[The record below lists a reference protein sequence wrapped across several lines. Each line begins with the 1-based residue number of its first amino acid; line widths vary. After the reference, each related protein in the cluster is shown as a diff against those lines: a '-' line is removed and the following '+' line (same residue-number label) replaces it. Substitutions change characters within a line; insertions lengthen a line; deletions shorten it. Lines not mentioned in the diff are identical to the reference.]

1 MSSLARKQPVPACGL
16 VRWGIGPLDLGTPA
30 AVFGSLLEGVSASPH
45 RLKKH
50 YAALAGLAGLATET
64 QTADGLP
71 DAWAMCTC
79 TRRSLDTSAMAST
92 TASPATPLGRRA
104 TSSHAAWPRWSRT
117 SIRTTSQAVLA
128 ADWRHWR
135 RLCTGAVR
143 EWWSC
148 RAGGCAPERKARSAG
163 KARADR

>member
-1 MSSLARKQPVPACGL
+1 MSSSARKQPVTLQSVACLWLGQQVLMTMTAKSITWMQQHGTMGL
-16 VRWGIGPLDLGTPA
+16 SEAI
-30 AVFGSLLEGVSASPH
+30 AS
-45 RLKKH
+45 RQ
-50 YAALAGLAGLATET
+50 AGLAGLATET

-71 DAWAMCTC
+71 DDVYLHETVIGHI
-79 TRRSLDTSAMAST
+79 RHGLDHRF
-92 TASPATPLGRRA
+92 PATPLGRRA
-104 TSSHAAWPRWSRT
+104 TSSPAAWPKWSRT

-148 RAGGCAPERKARSAG
+148 RAGGCAPERQARSAG